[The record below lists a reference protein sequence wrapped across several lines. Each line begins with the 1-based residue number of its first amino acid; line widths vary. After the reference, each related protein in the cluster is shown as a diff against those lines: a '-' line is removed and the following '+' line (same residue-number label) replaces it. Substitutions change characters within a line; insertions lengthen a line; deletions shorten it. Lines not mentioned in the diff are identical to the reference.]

1 MEIIDTVNPK
11 GSNRWQVVALVVL
24 GIVIIGLIVGIIVFS
39 IRENSNDGGDSGGT
53 LSQVSAEEK
62 AAIMDSVDNYMENI
76 EGEDEALAYLDKKIE
91 QYEGTE
97 AWLDLQL
104 EKVNYLDEIG
114 KYTEALELLDSF
126 SDDKSLSS
134 DNKIRLYALYVDL
147 YDKTGNEN
155 KFEEFSKKYNEELSK
170 RINGGV
176 GFE

>member
-1 MEIIDTVNPK
+1 MEIVDTVNPK
-11 GSNRWQVVALVVL
+11 GSNKWQVIVLVVL
-24 GIVIIGLIVGIIVFS
+24 GVVIVGLIVGIIVFN
-39 IRENSNDGGDSGGT
+39 IRTNGNDTDDSGGM
-53 LSQVSAEEK
+53 LSRVSDDEK
-62 AAIMDSVDNYMENI
+62 AEIMDSVDNFMENVG
-76 EGEDEALAYLDKKIE
+76 GEDEALAYLDKKIE

-134 DNKIRLYALYVDL
+134 DNKIRSYALYVDL

-170 RINGGV
+170 KFNGGV